1 MKEFKKFV
9 QRGNVI
15 DLAVGVIMGAAFGKI
30 VSSLVE
36 DVLMPIFGI
45 IIGGIDFTNFVV
57 KIGSATIRYGLF
69 IQNIINFVIIAYCIF
84 IIVKFINKLTNKK
97 EDKKPPCEE
106 VILLKEIRDLLKK
119 EKNK

>member
-1 MKEFKKFV
+1 MKEFKKFI

-45 IIGGIDFTNFVV
+45 IVGGIDFTNFVV

-97 EDKKPPCEE
+97 EANKPTCEE
-106 VILLKEIRDLLKK
+106 VILLKEIRDLLKNK
-119 EKNK
+119 KNK